1 MWGKL
6 SSHNDFWCQCPLFF
20 TIVLTRFICAFYCQ
34 PFFSSSNISSAVFIH
49 RSGAV
54 KQGWEKKWIVLNDQ
68 TLQIFD
74 KENAGGKDSRLCVVN
89 ERNLEGVLSGSP
101 NFSEVS
107 WFHLRVFFYARGIS
121 ALYLSPGQMDTQVC
135 KTRTCVW
142 TCEGWPNGFVSRLAS
157 RTKP

>member
-34 PFFSSSNISSAVFIH
+34 PFFSSNISSAVFIH

-107 WFHLRVFFYARGIS
+107 WFPDLRVVFYTRGIS
-121 ALYLSPGQMDTQVC
+121 ALYSVSLHSQVNASLQNQNL
-135 KTRTCVW
+135 RTDLRWVAK
-142 TCEGWPNGFVSRLAS
+142 RILAS